1 MGLNGN
7 RRADHRMSMDTGLRR
22 YDRGQEAFAG
32 ANCLT
37 TGISASAA

>member
-1 MGLNGN
+1 MGLSGK
-7 RRADHRMSMDTGLRR
+7 RRAGHRMPMDTGLRR

-32 ANCLT
+32 ANCLK

>member
-1 MGLNGN
+1 MGLNGK

-32 ANCLT
+32 ANCLKT
-37 TGISASAA
+37 EIIALAA